1 MVYIVKIKFWIV
13 MNMEVSGSLMESTCL
28 DILSDQIEAITN
40 FACFPDLKK
49 KILHATQK
57 DWNYNI
63 EFVHFMKVS
72 CGADRWLSS
81 PENILYLVFKSET
94 SGKREKTEDKI
105 SVQKEKYYEMEMT
118 KKIKTTIIQKWGG
131 N

>member
-1 MVYIVKIKFWIV
+1 
-13 MNMEVSGSLMESTCL
+13 
-28 DILSDQIEAITN
+28 
-40 FACFPDLKK
+40 
-49 KILHATQK
+49 
-57 DWNYNI
+57 
-63 EFVHFMKVS
+63 MKVS

-118 KKIKTTIIQKWGG
+118 KKIETTIIQKCGG